1 MMFTHRNLYAEL
13 HLQPTASASE
23 VRSAYRR
30 AALLAHPDKGGST
43 AAFRSIAFAFEVL
56 SCPASRALYDQARK
70 NVVESKHRRVAR
82 YLDMSTKAP
91 RGTAPHRY
99 AARRKRKRESD
110 PPSSEV
116 KQSRSDGASE
126 ESSAP
131 GFSECLSQPSDND
144 GTSRDGDADPV
155 GHPKQMHLNVQ
166 SSVGSSL
173 ERLRY
178 ILQELSADLRRS
190 AITRM
195 PACVRSELL
204 NHMNCQPSCMHNTV
218 PGTAKCKRLARSS
231 SWSRGTDVRSLIHIH
246 KTSYQAQLRIRH
258 LRMYTCAQADF
269 DIAVSHQMTLV
280 RARQAI
286 DAAGESI
293 WNNPHDFCEIFSQ
306 ALRSAGTSQEELG
319 LSVFVFMRADEWVG
333 RCATITSPVMS
344 LGDALVVHTKLL
356 IARQTSWKQLRTE
369 WVHLML
375 QTQHARLQ
383 QLTVDRAVAIANKAR
398 MSCLQRQLKSAV
410 ASAERAIHIRHK
422 IRQKVAR
429 AEAQMRRK
437 EDMIKKIEVERLV
450 QKRHEWWAARRK
462 WYRRVDPTL
471 EELLRGPPQYA

>member
-1 MMFTHRNLYAEL
+1 MMFAHRNFYEEL

-30 AALLAHPDKGGST
+30 AALLAHPDKGG
-43 AAFRSIAFAFEVL
+43 IAFAFEVL

-70 NVVESKHRRVAR
+70 NVVEPQHRRVAH
-82 YLDMSTKAP
+82 YLDTSTKAP

-126 ESSAP
+126 DSSAP
-131 GFSECLSQPSDND
+131 GSSECLSQSSDND
-144 GTSRDGDADPV
+144 GASRDGDADPV
-155 GHPKQMHLNVQ
+155 GHPKQMHLHVQ

-173 ERLRY
+173 GKLRY

-204 NHMNCQPSCMHNTV
+204 SHMNCQPSCMHNTV
-218 PGTAKCKRLARSS
+218 PGTAKCKRVARSS

-280 RARQAI
+280 RARQASMQLENRFGI
-286 DAAGESI
+286 THMISVR
-293 WNNPHDFCEIFSQ
+293 FS
-306 ALRSAGTSQEELG
+306 
-319 LSVFVFMRADEWVG
+319 
-333 RCATITSPVMS
+333 
-344 LGDALVVHTKLL
+344 
-356 IARQTSWKQLRTE
+356 
-369 WVHLML
+369 
-375 QTQHARLQ
+375 
-383 QLTVDRAVAIANKAR
+383 
-398 MSCLQRQLKSAV
+398 
-410 ASAERAIHIRHK
+410 
-422 IRQKVAR
+422 
-429 AEAQMRRK
+429 RK
-437 EDMIKKIEVERLV
+437 
-450 QKRHEWWAARRK
+450 
-462 WYRRVDPTL
+462 P
-471 EELLRGPPQYA
+471 